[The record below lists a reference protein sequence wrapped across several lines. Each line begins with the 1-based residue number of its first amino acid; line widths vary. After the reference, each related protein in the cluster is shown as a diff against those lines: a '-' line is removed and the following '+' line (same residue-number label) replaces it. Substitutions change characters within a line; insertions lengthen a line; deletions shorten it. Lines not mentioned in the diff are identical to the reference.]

1 MSGIALLDPIVIVEA
16 LRTPIGL
23 FQGDLQRLS
32 APELGSAAITSLLA
46 LTGLDPKH
54 VDDVIMGCVLPAG
67 QGQGPARQVV
77 MGSGLNPHTKAMLV
91 NKVCG
96 SGMQAVIL
104 GAQQLHLG
112 DSEVILAGG
121 MESMSNAPLL
131 KKRPPKGQEPEAK
144 HYADHLFLDG
154 LEDAYNKN
162 ASMGMFAEKT
172 AERYG
177 FTRKKQDDYAILSL
191 TRAQQATTKG
201 YFAPEVVPII
211 VKTPEDTKEVVEDGG
226 VTRGKVEKIPLLKA
240 AFKEKG
246 TITAASS
253 SGLSDGAAVLLLM
266 KESKAK
272 SLGLPSR
279 AKIVAYAGHA
289 HEPEW
294 FTTAPI
300 ESIKKLLKKTGW
312 TKKDV
317 DLFEINEAFAAV
329 TLAAI
334 EELDLDIDKV
344 NIHGGACA
352 LGHPLGASGA
362 RIIVTLLNALE
373 QTGKKKG
380 IAAICIGG
388 GEALALAIERV

>member
-1 MSGIALLDPIVIVEA
+1 MSTITSPDPIVIVEA

-32 APELGSAAITSLLA
+32 APELGSAAVTSLLA
-46 LTGLDPKH
+46 LTGLDPKQ
-54 VDDVIMGCVLPAG
+54 VDEVIMGCVLPAG
-67 QGQGPARQVV
+67 LGQGPARQVV
-77 MGSGLNPHTKAMLV
+77 MGSGLSPHTKATLV

-96 SGMQAVIL
+96 SGMQAVIF
-104 GAQQLHLG
+104 GAQQLQQG

-121 MESMSNAPLL
+121 MESMSQAPLL
-131 KKRPPKGQEPEAK
+131 KKRTPKGLEPEVQ
-144 HYADHLFLDG
+144 HYADHMFLDG

-162 ASMGMFAEKT
+162 ASMGLFAEKT

-191 TRAQQATTKG
+191 TRAQQATEKG
-201 YFAPEVVPII
+201 YFVPEIVPII
-211 VKTPEDTKEVVEDGG
+211 VKTLEGTKEVVVDGG

-272 SLGLPSR
+272 SLGLKPR

-300 ESIKKLLKKTGW
+300 DAIKKLFKKTGW
-312 TKKDV
+312 SKKDV

-334 EELDLDIDKV
+334 EELDLDMDKV

-362 RIIVTLLNALE
+362 RIIITLLSALE
-373 QTGKKKG
+373 QTGKKRG

-388 GEALALAIERV
+388 GEALALAIER

>member
-1 MSGIALLDPIVIVEA
+1 MSSIALIDPIVIVEG

-32 APELGSAAITSLLA
+32 APELGSAAVTSLLS
-46 LTGLDPKH
+46 LTGLDPKQ
-54 VDDVIMGCVLPAG
+54 VDEVIMGCVLPAG
-67 QGQGPARQVV
+67 LGQGPARQVV
-77 MGSGLNPHTKAMLV
+77 MGSGLSPHTRATLV

-96 SGMQAVIL
+96 SGMQAVIFGL
-104 GAQQLHLG
+104 QQINQG
-112 DSEVILAGG
+112 DSEVVLVGG
-121 MESMSNAPLL
+121 MESMSQAPLL
-131 KKRPPKGQEPEAK
+131 KKRPPKGQEPELT

-162 ASMGMFAEKT
+162 SSMGMFAEKT

-177 FTRKKQDDYAILSL
+177 FTRKQQDDYAILSL
-191 TRAQQATTKG
+191 TRAQQATEKG

-211 VKTPEDTKEVVEDGG
+211 VKTPEGTKEVVEDGG
-226 VTRGKVEKIPLLKA
+226 VTRGKVEKIPFLKA

-272 SLGLPSR
+272 SLGLKPR

-289 HEPEW
+289 HAPEW

-300 ESIKKLLKKTGW
+300 EAIKKLFKKTGW

-329 TLAAI
+329 ALAAI
-334 EELDLDIDKV
+334 EDLDLDMDKV

-373 QTGKKKG
+373 QTDKKRG

-388 GEALALAIERV
+388 GEALAMAIER

>member
-1 MSGIALLDPIVIVEA
+1 MSDPIVIVEA
-16 LRTPIGL
+16 LRTPIGS

-32 APELGSAAITSLLA
+32 APELGSAALTSMLA
-46 LTGLDPKH
+46 LTGLDRTQ
-54 VDDVIMGCVLPAG
+54 VDEVIMGCVLPAG
-67 QGQGPARQVV
+67 LGQGPARQVV
-77 MGSGLNPHTKAMLV
+77 MGSGLGLHTKATLV

-104 GAQQLHLG
+104 GALQLMQG
-112 DSEVILAGG
+112 DSEVIVAGG

-131 KKRPPKGQEPEAK
+131 KKRPPKGRDPEPN

-162 ASMGMFAEKT
+162 TSMGIFAEKT

-177 FTRKKQDDYAILSL
+177 FTRKQQDEYAIRSL
-191 TRAQQATTKG
+191 TRAQEATTKG
-201 YFAPEVVPII
+201 YFASEVVPILI
-211 VKTPEDTKEVVEDGG
+211 QTPEETKEIVEDGG
-226 VTRGKVEKIPLLKA
+226 VKRGNAEKIPLLKP
-240 AFKEKG
+240 AFKEHG
-246 TITAASS
+246 TVTAASS
-253 SGLSDGAAVLLLM
+253 SSLSDGAAVLLLM

-272 SLGLPSR
+272 SLGLKPR
-279 AKIVAYAGHA
+279 ARIVAYAGHA
-289 HEPEW
+289 QEPEW

-300 ESIKKLLKKTGW
+300 EAIKKLLKKTGW
-312 TKKDV
+312 SKDEV
-317 DLFEINEAFAAV
+317 DLFEINEAFAVVAM
-329 TLAAI
+329 AAI

-362 RIIVTLLNALE
+362 RIIVTLLSALE
-373 QTGKKKG
+373 QTRKTKG

-388 GEALALAIERV
+388 GEALAIAIERV